1 MPLEKKMIPVTQA
14 TMKTINRFPELYK
27 RQALQVLD
35 REKSDAVRT
44 TADSFVMASML
55 AVIEVF
61 HCGTSAN
68 STKLKEYVAALQNI
82 IDTNALFYDD
92 AVAIGL
98 RNKLHEMGV
107 DYK

>member
-1 MPLEKKMIPVTQA
+1 MIPISKA
-14 TMKTINRFPELYK
+14 TLKTINRFPELYK

-35 REKSDAVRT
+35 SEIHDKIRI

-61 HCGTSAN
+61 HCGTSSN
-68 STKLKEYVAALQNI
+68 STKLKEYITALQSI
-82 IDTNALFYDD
+82 INTNAMFYEDS
-92 AVAIGL
+92 VAIGL
-98 RNKLHEMGV
+98 RNKLHDMGV

>member
-1 MPLEKKMIPVTQA
+1 MIPITQA

-27 RQALQVLD
+27 RQALQVIDSELHD
-35 REKSDAVRT
+35 KISI

-68 STKLKEYVAALQNI
+68 STKLKEYITALQSI
-82 IDTNALFYDD
+82 IDTNALFFEDS
-92 AVAIGL
+92 VAIGL
-98 RNKLHEMGV
+98 RNRLHERGV
-107 DYK
+107 EYK